1 MHRVEITTDLPRS
14 YSPVVVI
21 GAALFLGAPVLT
33 DTPATDATHVK
44 PVIRNLS
51 SGQRVYVDE
60 QNSTY
65 YNFSKSPTGQVKIT
79 NEPTFEHTVQQF
91 YTTLLSGQEPLGK
104 EFEQVLFD
112 NLIDLYES

>member
-1 MHRVEITTDLPRS
+1 MPRVEITTDLPRS

-21 GAALFLGAPVLT
+21 GAALFLGSPIVSDTVTPDEIDVQPVM
-33 DTPATDATHVK
+33 
-44 PVIRNLS
+44 RNLS

-60 QNSTY
+60 QNSTF
-65 YNFSKSPTGQVKIT
+65 YNFSKSPTGQVTVT
-79 NEPTFEHTVQQF
+79 NGPTFEHVVQQF

-104 EFEQVLFD
+104 DFEQVLFD